1 MPTVEL
7 RGNTDLR
14 KALRRFAPDLEKTL
28 RKEIGRALRP
38 VVRQAKGFV
47 PSDSPMSGWAPRS
60 FSEARFP
67 FYSAIE
73 IKKGIGYT
81 TSVGKVNRNG
91 FSSMAA
97 IQNKSPVGAIYEG
110 AGRLGPQKWVGPKA
124 GGKSKGVSRSTNP
137 GAGKQFLEN
146 LEPLSSSLKG
156 TGRLIYRAWG
166 ANLGLAEGAT
176 MKAIDKALTQ
186 FRARAKQGPLR
197 RAA

>member
-1 MPTVEL
+1 
-7 RGNTDLR
+7 
-14 KALRRFAPDLEKTL
+14 
-28 RKEIGRALRP
+28 
-38 VVRQAKGFV
+38 
-47 PSDSPMSGWAPRS
+47 
-60 FSEARFP
+60 
-67 FYSAIE
+67 
-73 IKKGIGYT
+73 
-81 TSVGKVNRNG
+81 
-91 FSSMAA
+91 MAA

-137 GAGKQFLEN
+137 GAGKQFLTN
-146 LEPLSSSLKG
+146 LDPLSSSLKG